1 MDITLDDK
9 LNALQQISQRKLV
22 DILDAI
28 PGTKDLII
36 EQKLMKILDS
46 FVGVTV
52 LKRYGVDKI
61 YKMEEGLKPSNSQ
74 RIFLVSNDLIACK
87 RVLDQIQSEISHIT
101 KPHVEVC
108 HHLLVMPFV
117 PAVLHNLVEEEGQQ
131 IIIVINY
138 YIIHSIYLNYY
149 VKSFSFR
156 FG

>member
-1 MDITLDDK
+1 M
-9 LNALQQISQRKLV
+9 
-22 DILDAI
+22 
-28 PGTKDLII
+28 
-36 EQKLMKILDS
+36 
-46 FVGVTV
+46 
-52 LKRYGVDKI
+52 DKI

>member
-1 MDITLDDK
+1 MFV
-9 LNALQQISQRKLV
+9 QILYVLTNYSIIK
-22 DILDAI
+22 DCIIL
-28 PGTKDLII
+28 LR
-36 EQKLMKILDS
+36 
-46 FVGVTV
+46 
-52 LKRYGVDKI
+52 RYGVDKI

-131 IIIVINY
+131 IIIV
-138 YIIHSIYLNYY
+138 
-149 VKSFSFR
+149 F
-156 FG
+156 